1 MIITIKYALNGEA
14 FTMRKLLHYLKPYKK
29 ETVFALLLH
38 LVGYAMTLVLP
49 LMMSLI
55 INKGINNADHEVGL
69 VYIKNIGL
77 LMLGLSAFGV
87 AVSVAASYF
96 SSKAS
101 MGYGANLRRAL
112 FHKVERLSECDL
124 EKIGTASLITR
135 STTDVNRIQET
146 LIACLNILI
155 AMPIMLIGG
164 TAMAIFMNRKLAVAI
179 LIVIP
184 VVGLIAYFFK
194 VKIIP
199 LFKDERKKTDALNK
213 ILREKL
219 SGIRVIRAF
228 NRTEYED
235 ERFRQANLDLTSIG
249 LYIARLFSVLW
260 PFAFLLLYSLLI
272 GVVWVGG
279 KEIDRLD
286 AATHAVEISNMVGD
300 LQAFLIYILI
310 VVVAVSLAAALF
322 ILFPR
327 AAVSARRI
335 LEVLDLETMI
345 REPEHP
351 KQFPKADGSLVF
363 REVSFGYPGASE
375 PVLSGI
381 DFACGAGE
389 VTAIIGGTGCGKST
403 LVNLIPRF
411 FDVSCGQ
418 IVLDG
423 LDLRDVMLHDLH
435 ERIAFVPQQA
445 TLFRGTVAD
454 NLRYGREDAT
464 EEEMWEALRI
474 ACAEDFIRDSEQ
486 QLETEITQNGTNL
499 SGGQKQRLA
508 IARALIKKAEV
519 LIFDD
524 SFSALDFKTDAR
536 LRQNIRQSLQNTNV
550 IIVAQR
556 VGTILDADR
565 IIVLEDGKVCGMGKH
580 DELLETCS
588 VYREIVESQLTKED
602 LAR

>member
-1 MIITIKYALNGEA
+1 
-14 FTMRKLLHYLKPYKK
+14 MRKLLHYLKPYKT
-29 ETVFALLLH
+29 ETILTMLLQF
-38 LVGYAMTLVLP
+38 VGYAMTLVLP
-49 LMMSLI
+49 LMMSQI
-55 INKGINNADHEVGL
+55 INNGINNPDHEAGL
-69 VYIKNIGL
+69 VYIRNTGL
-77 LMLGLSAFGV
+77 LMLGLSAFGA
-87 AVSVAASYF
+87 AVSVVASYF

-112 FHKVERLSECDL
+112 FHKVESLSECDL

-135 STTDVNRIQET
+135 TTTDVNRIQET
-146 LIACLNILI
+146 MIMCLNIMI
-155 AMPIMLIGG
+155 AMPIMFIGG

-179 LIVIP
+179 LIIIP
-184 VVGLIAYFFK
+184 VVALLAYFFK
-194 VKIIP
+194 TKIIP
-199 LFKDERKKTDALNK
+199 LFKEERQRTDALNK

-235 ERFRQANLDLTSIG
+235 ERFRTANFDLTSIG

-260 PFAFLLLYSLLI
+260 PFAFLLLYCLLI

-279 KEIDRLD
+279 KEIDKLD

-300 LQAFLIYILI
+300 LQAFLIYILL

-322 ILFPR
+322 IMFPR
-327 AAVSARRI
+327 AAVSARRV
-335 LEVLDLETMI
+335 LEVLDMETMI
-345 REPEHP
+345 HEPEHP
-351 KQFPKADGSLVF
+351 KQFPKSDGSLVF

-381 DFACGAGE
+381 DFECVAGE

-423 LDLRDVMLHDLH
+423 LDLRDATLHNLH

-454 NLRYGREDAT
+454 NLRYGKADAT

-474 ACAEDFIRDSEQ
+474 ACAEDFIRANEQ
-486 QLETEITQNGTNL
+486 QLDLEITQNGTNL

-508 IARALIKKAEV
+508 IARAVIKKAEV

-524 SFSALDFKTDAR
+524 SFSALDFKTDAM
-536 LRQNIRQSLQNTNV
+536 LRQNIRQNLKNTNI

-565 IIVLEDGKVCGMGKH
+565 ILVLEDGKLCGMGKH

-602 LAR
+602 LAK

>member
-1 MIITIKYALNGEA
+1 
-14 FTMRKLLHYLKPYKK
+14 MRKLLQYLKPYKN
-29 ETVFALLLH
+29 ETVLTMLLH
-38 LVGYAMTLVLP
+38 LIGNAMTLALP

-55 INKGINNADHEVGL
+55 INKGINNPDHTAGL
-69 VYIKNIGL
+69 DYIKKVGL
-77 LMLGLSAFGV
+77 LMLALSAFGAV
-87 AVSVAASYF
+87 VSVTASYF

-101 MGYGANLRRAL
+101 MGFGANLRRAV
-112 FHKVERLSECDL
+112 FRKVEALSECDL
-124 EKIGTASLITR
+124 EKIGTPSLITR
-135 STTDVNRIQET
+135 TTTDINRIQET
-146 LIACLNILI
+146 TIACLNIMI
-155 AMPIMLIGG
+155 SIPIMLIGG
-164 TAMAIFMNRKLAVAI
+164 TVMSIVMNRKLALAI
-179 LIVIP
+179 LVVIP
-184 VVGLIAYFFK
+184 VVALITYFFK
-194 VKIIP
+194 VKVIP
-199 LFKDERKKTDALNK
+199 LFKSEQKKTDTLNK

-228 NRTEYED
+228 NRTDYED

-249 LYIARLFSVLW
+249 LYICRLFALLW
-260 PFAFLLLYSLLI
+260 PIAFMLLYSLLI
-272 GVVWVGG
+272 GVVWIGG
-279 KEIDRLD
+279 KEIDALD
-286 AATHAVEISNMVGD
+286 AATHAAEISNLVGD

-322 ILFPR
+322 IMFPR
-327 AAVSARRI
+327 AAVSCRRVLEI
-335 LEVLDLETMI
+335 LNLDTMI
-345 REPEHP
+345 HEPVKP
-351 KQFPKADGSLVF
+351 KAFPKNDGSLSF

-381 DFACGAGE
+381 DFACSAGE

-411 FDVSCGQ
+411 FDVTCGQ

-423 LDLRDVMLHDLH
+423 LDLRDVSLHDLH
-435 ERIAFVPQQA
+435 EKIAFVPQKA

-454 NLRYGREDAT
+454 NLRYGKPDAT

-474 ACAEDFIRDSEQ
+474 ACADDFIRSNEQ
-486 QLETEITQNGTNL
+486 QLDLEITQNGTNL

-508 IARALIKKAEV
+508 IARALIKRAEV

-524 SFSALDFKTDAR
+524 SFSALDFKTDAS
-536 LRQNIRQSLQNTNV
+536 LRQNIRQSMKNTN
-550 IIVAQR
+550 IILVAQR

-565 IIVLEDGKVCGMGKH
+565 ILVLEDGKICGIGKH
-580 DELLETCS
+580 EELLESCS

>member
-1 MIITIKYALNGEA
+1 
-14 FTMRKLLHYLKPYKK
+14 MRKLLHYLKPYKT
-29 ETVFALLLH
+29 EAILTVVLH
-38 LVGYAMTLVLP
+38 FIGYAMTLLLP
-49 LMMSLI
+49 LMMSQI
-55 INKGINNADHEVGL
+55 INNGINNPDHAAGL
-69 VYIKNIGL
+69 VYIRNTGL
-77 LMLGLSAFGV
+77 LMLGLSAFGA
-87 AVSVAASYF
+87 AVSVVASYF

-112 FHKVERLSECDL
+112 FHKVEALSECDL

-135 STTDVNRIQET
+135 TTTDVNRIQET
-146 LIACLNILI
+146 MIMCLNIII
-155 AMPIMLIGG
+155 AMPIMFIGG

-179 LIVIP
+179 LIIIP
-184 VVGLIAYFFK
+184 VVALLAYFFK
-194 VKIIP
+194 TKIIP
-199 LFKDERKKTDALNK
+199 LFKEERQRTDALNK

-235 ERFRQANLDLTSIG
+235 ERFRTANFDLTSIG

-260 PFAFLLLYSLLI
+260 PFAFLLLYCLLI

-279 KEIDRLD
+279 KEIDKLD

-300 LQAFLIYILI
+300 LQAFLIYILL

-322 ILFPR
+322 IMFPR
-327 AAVSARRI
+327 AAVSARRV
-335 LEVLDLETMI
+335 LEVLDMETMI
-345 REPEHP
+345 HEPEHP
-351 KQFPKADGSLVF
+351 KQFPKNDGSLVF

-381 DFACGAGE
+381 DFACRGGE

-418 IVLDG
+418 IVFDG
-423 LDLRDVMLHDLH
+423 LDLRDTTLHELH
-435 ERIAFVPQQA
+435 ERIAFVPQKA

-454 NLRYGREDAT
+454 NLRYGKEDAT

-474 ACAEDFIRDSEQ
+474 ACAEDFIRGSEQ
-486 QLETEITQNGTNL
+486 QLDMEITQNGTNL

-508 IARALIKKAEV
+508 IARALIKKAEL

-524 SFSALDFKTDAR
+524 SFSALDFKTDAQ
-536 LRQNIRQSLQNTNV
+536 LRRNIRQSLQNTNV

-556 VGTILDADR
+556 VGTVLDADR
-565 IIVLEDGKVCGMGKH
+565 IIVLEDGKVCGMGRH
-580 DELLETCS
+580 EELLESCS

-602 LAR
+602 LAK

>member
-1 MIITIKYALNGEA
+1 
-14 FTMRKLLHYLKPYKK
+14 
-29 ETVFALLLH
+29 
-38 LVGYAMTLVLP
+38 
-49 LMMSLI
+49 
-55 INKGINNADHEVGL
+55 
-69 VYIKNIGL
+69 
-77 LMLGLSAFGV
+77 MLGLSAFGA
-87 AVSVAASYF
+87 AVSVVASYF

-112 FHKVERLSECDL
+112 FHKVESLSECDL

-135 STTDVNRIQET
+135 TTTDVNRIQET
-146 LIACLNILI
+146 MIMCLNIMI
-155 AMPIMLIGG
+155 AMPIMFIGG

-179 LIVIP
+179 LIIIP
-184 VVGLIAYFFK
+184 VVALLAYFFK
-194 VKIIP
+194 TKIIP
-199 LFKDERKKTDALNK
+199 LFKEERQRTDALNK

-235 ERFRQANLDLTSIG
+235 ERFRTANFDLTSIG

-260 PFAFLLLYSLLI
+260 PFAFLLLYCLLI

-279 KEIDRLD
+279 KEIDKLD

-300 LQAFLIYILI
+300 LQAFLIYILL

-322 ILFPR
+322 IMFPR
-327 AAVSARRI
+327 AAVSARRV
-335 LEVLDLETMI
+335 LEVLDMETMI
-345 REPEHP
+345 HEPEHP
-351 KQFPKADGSLVF
+351 KQFPKNDGSLVF

-381 DFACGAGE
+381 DFACRGGE

-418 IVLDG
+418 IVFDG
-423 LDLRDVMLHDLH
+423 LDLRDITLHELH
-435 ERIAFVPQQA
+435 ERIAFVPQKA

-454 NLRYGREDAT
+454 NLRYGKEDAT

-474 ACAEDFIRDSEQ
+474 ACAEDFIRGSEQ
-486 QLETEITQNGTNL
+486 QLDMEITQNGTNL

-508 IARALIKKAEV
+508 IARALIKKAEL

-524 SFSALDFKTDAR
+524 SFSALDFKTDAQ
-536 LRQNIRQSLQNTNV
+536 LRRNIRQSLQNTNV

-556 VGTILDADR
+556 VGTVLDADR
-565 IIVLEDGKVCGMGKH
+565 IIVLEDGKVCGMGRH
-580 DELLETCS
+580 EELLESCS

-602 LAR
+602 LAK

>member
-1 MIITIKYALNGEA
+1 
-14 FTMRKLLHYLKPYKK
+14 MRKLLHYLKPYKT
-29 ETVFALLLH
+29 EAILTVVLH
-38 LVGYAMTLVLP
+38 FIGYAMTLLLP
-49 LMMSLI
+49 LMMSQI
-55 INKGINNADHEVGL
+55 INNGINNPDHEAGL
-69 VYIKNIGL
+69 VYIRNTGL
-77 LMLGLSAFGV
+77 LMLGLSAFGA
-87 AVSVAASYF
+87 AVSVVASYF

-112 FHKVERLSECDL
+112 FHKVESLSECDL

-135 STTDVNRIQET
+135 TTTDVNRIQET
-146 LIACLNILI
+146 MIMCLNIMI
-155 AMPIMLIGG
+155 AMPIMFIGG

-179 LIVIP
+179 LIIIP
-184 VVGLIAYFFK
+184 VVALLAYFFK
-194 VKIIP
+194 TKIIP
-199 LFKDERKKTDALNK
+199 LFKEERQRTDALNK

-235 ERFRQANLDLTSIG
+235 ERFRTANFDLTSIG

-260 PFAFLLLYSLLI
+260 PFAFLLLYCLLI

-279 KEIDRLD
+279 KEIDKLD

-300 LQAFLIYILI
+300 LQAFLIYILL

-322 ILFPR
+322 IMFPR
-327 AAVSARRI
+327 AAVSARRV
-335 LEVLDLETMI
+335 LEVLDMETMI
-345 REPEHP
+345 HEPEHP
-351 KQFPKADGSLVF
+351 KQFPKNDGSLVF

-381 DFACGAGE
+381 DFACRGGE

-418 IVLDG
+418 IVFDG
-423 LDLRDVMLHDLH
+423 LDLRDTTLHELH
-435 ERIAFVPQQA
+435 ERIAFVPQKA

-454 NLRYGREDAT
+454 NLRYGKEDAT

-474 ACAEDFIRDSEQ
+474 ACAEDFIRGSEQ
-486 QLETEITQNGTNL
+486 QLDMEITQNGTNL

-508 IARALIKKAEV
+508 IARALIKKAEL

-524 SFSALDFKTDAR
+524 SFSALDFKTDAQ
-536 LRQNIRQSLQNTNV
+536 LRRNIRQSLQNTNV

-556 VGTILDADR
+556 VGTVLDADR
-565 IIVLEDGKVCGMGKH
+565 IIVLEDGKVCGMGRH
-580 DELLETCS
+580 EELLESCS

-602 LAR
+602 LAK

>member
-1 MIITIKYALNGEA
+1 
-14 FTMRKLLHYLKPYKK
+14 MRKLLHYLKPYKT
-29 ETVFALLLH
+29 EAILTVVLH
-38 LVGYAMTLVLP
+38 FIGYAMTLLLP
-49 LMMSLI
+49 LMMSQI
-55 INKGINNADHEVGL
+55 INNGINNPDHEAGL
-69 VYIKNIGL
+69 VYIRNTGL
-77 LMLGLSAFGV
+77 LMLGLSAFGA
-87 AVSVAASYF
+87 AVSVVASYF

-112 FHKVERLSECDL
+112 FHKVESLSECDL

-135 STTDVNRIQET
+135 TTTDVNRIQET
-146 LIACLNILI
+146 MIMCLNIII
-155 AMPIMLIGG
+155 AMPIMFIGG

-179 LIVIP
+179 LIIIP
-184 VVGLIAYFFK
+184 VVALLAYFFK
-194 VKIIP
+194 TKIIP
-199 LFKDERKKTDALNK
+199 LFKEERQRTDALNK

-235 ERFRQANLDLTSIG
+235 ERFRAANFDLTSIG

-260 PFAFLLLYSLLI
+260 PFAFLLLYCLLI

-279 KEIDRLD
+279 KEIDKLD

-300 LQAFLIYILI
+300 LQAFLIYILL

-322 ILFPR
+322 IMFPR
-327 AAVSARRI
+327 AAVSARRV
-335 LEVLDLETMI
+335 LEVLDMETMI
-345 REPEHP
+345 HEPEHP
-351 KQFPKADGSLVF
+351 KQFPQDDGSLVF

-381 DFACGAGE
+381 DFACRGGE

-418 IVLDG
+418 IVFDG
-423 LDLRDVMLHDLH
+423 LDLRDTTLHELH
-435 ERIAFVPQQA
+435 ERIAFVPQKA

-454 NLRYGREDAT
+454 NLRYGKEDAT

-474 ACAEDFIRDSEQ
+474 ACAEDFIRGSEQ
-486 QLETEITQNGTNL
+486 QLDMEITQNGTNL

-508 IARALIKKAEV
+508 IARALIKKAEL

-524 SFSALDFKTDAR
+524 SFSALDFKTDAQ
-536 LRQNIRQSLQNTNV
+536 LRRNIRQSLQNTNV

-556 VGTILDADR
+556 VGTVLDADR
-565 IIVLEDGKVCGMGKH
+565 IIVLEDGKVCGMGRH
-580 DELLETCS
+580 EELLESCS

-602 LAR
+602 LAK